1 MEEHGMK
8 NHKTYIIMCSA
19 LSLLTFASCVK
30 DEVYNTPHP
39 DKGAVSIHVNLPQ
52 GMGDYTVEIDEQ
64 SVQGSGATF
73 VHPTLLSP
81 GEHDLLMYNH
91 PDGLTIADGI
101 ARVNATATAKSNGNT
116 ILPMPGCLY
125 SVSTTYTVVADDT
138 VRIELAPLR
147 RMRDLHFELTVTEGD
162 PERIAS
168 VKGVLSGIAGTYTLA
183 TESPGGEPI
192 TTAPAFT
199 RDGNRVTADARLL
212 GTAGEA
218 QKLVLTLH
226 FTDGKVQTIEN
237 DLTEMLKTFNTD
249 MQTPLKISGS
259 LLTPTAANPGTATI
273 TDWQVQ
279 EVVDIIIK

>member
-1 MEEHGMK
+1 MK
-8 NHKTYIIMCSA
+8 KQLYILMYGAISA
-19 LSLLTFASCVK
+19 LLLTSCVK
-30 DEVYNTPHP
+30 DEVYNTSHP

-52 GMGDYTVEIDEQ
+52 GMGDYTVEIDGQ
-64 SVQGSGATF
+64 SVQGSGATI
-73 VHPTLLSP
+73 VYPTLLSP
-81 GEHDLLMYNH
+81 GEHNLLMYNH

-101 ARVNATATAKSNGNT
+101 ARVNAMADTQSNGNV

-125 SVSTTYTVVADDT
+125 SVSTTCTVTADDT

-147 RMRDLHFELTVTEGD
+147 RMRDLHFELTVAEGD

-168 VKGVLSGIAGTYTLA
+168 VEGVLSGIAGTYTLA
-183 TESPGGEPI
+183 TESPSREPM
-192 TTAPAFT
+192 TTAPTFT

-212 GTAGEA
+212 GTADEA
-218 QKLVLTLH
+218 QILVLTLR

-237 DLTEMLKTFNTD
+237 DLTEMLRTFNTD
-249 MQTPLKISGS
+249 MQTPLKISGT

-279 EVVDIIIK
+279 EVVDITIK

>member
-1 MEEHGMK
+1 MMYGA
-8 NHKTYIIMCSA
+8 ISA
-19 LSLLTFASCVK
+19 LLLASCVK

-52 GMGDYTVEIDEQ
+52 GTGDYTVEIDGQ
-64 SVQGSGATF
+64 SVQVSGATI
-73 VHPTLLSP
+73 VYPTLLSP
-81 GEHDLLMYNH
+81 GEHNLLMYNH
-91 PDGLTIADGI
+91 PDGLTIVDGI
-101 ARVNATATAKSNGNT
+101 AHVNAKPATKSNGNT
-116 ILPMPGCLY
+116 LLPMPGCLY
-125 SVSTTYTVVADDT
+125 SASTKCTVTADDT
-138 VRIELAPLR
+138 VRIELDPLR

-168 VKGVLSGIAGTYTLA
+168 VEGVLSGIAGTYTLA
-183 TESPGGEPI
+183 TESPGGEPM

-218 QKLVLTLH
+218 QSLVLTLR
-226 FTDGKVQTIEN
+226 FTDGEVQTIEN
-237 DLTEMLKTFNTD
+237 DLTEMLRTFNTD

-279 EVVDIIIK
+279 EVVDITIK

>member
-1 MEEHGMK
+1 MK
-8 NHKTYIIMCSA
+8 KQLYIIMYGAISA
-19 LSLLTFASCVK
+19 LLLASCVK

-39 DKGAVSIHVNLPQ
+39 DKGAVSMHVNLPQ
-52 GMGDYTVEIDEQ
+52 GTGDYTVEIDGQ

-73 VHPTLLSP
+73 VYPTLLSP

-101 ARVNATATAKSNGNT
+101 ARVNATTDTKSNGNT

-125 SVSTTYTVVADDT
+125 SASTTYTVTADDT
-138 VRIELAPLR
+138 VRIELDPLR
-147 RMRDLHFELTVTEGD
+147 RMRDLYFELTVTEGD

-183 TESPGGEPI
+183 TESPGGESM

-199 RDGNRVTADARLL
+199 RDGSRVTADARLL

-218 QKLVLTLH
+218 QILVLTLH
-226 FTDGKVQTIEN
+226 FTDGKAQTIEN
-237 DLTEMLKTFNTD
+237 DLTEMLRTFNTD
-249 MQTPLKISGS
+249 MQTPLKISGT
-259 LLTPTAANPGTATI
+259 LLMPTAANPGTATI

-279 EVVDIIIK
+279 EVVDITIK

>member
-1 MEEHGMK
+1 MYGA
-8 NHKTYIIMCSA
+8 ISA
-19 LSLLTFASCVK
+19 LLLASCVK

-52 GMGDYTVEIDEQ
+52 GTGDYTVEIDGQ

-73 VHPTLLSP
+73 VYPALLSP
-81 GEHDLLMYNH
+81 GEHNLLMYNH

-101 ARVNATATAKSNGNT
+101 ARVNTTATTKSNVNA

-125 SVSTTYTVVADDT
+125 SASTTCTVTADDT
-138 VRIELAPLR
+138 VRIELNPLR

-162 PERIAS
+162 SERIAS
-168 VKGVLSGIAGTYTLA
+168 VEGVLSGIAGTYTLA
-183 TESPGGEPI
+183 TESPGGEPK

-199 RDGNRVTADARLL
+199 RDGNRVTADTRLL

-218 QKLVLTLH
+218 QILVLTLR
-226 FTDGKVQTIEN
+226 FTDGEVQTIEN
-237 DLTEMLKTFNTD
+237 DLTEMLRTFNTD
-249 MQTPLKISGS
+249 MQTPLKISGA
-259 LLTPTAANPGTATI
+259 LLMPTAANPGTATI

-279 EVVDIIIK
+279 EVVDITIK

>member
-1 MEEHGMK
+1 MYGA
-8 NHKTYIIMCSA
+8 ISA
-19 LSLLTFASCVK
+19 LLLASCVK

-52 GMGDYTVEIDEQ
+52 GMGDYTVEIDGQ
-64 SVQGSGATF
+64 SVQVSGATI
-73 VHPTLLSP
+73 VYPPLLSP
-81 GEHDLLMYNH
+81 GKHDLLMYNH

-101 ARVNATATAKSNGNT
+101 ARVNVAADTKSNGNA

-125 SVSTTYTVVADDT
+125 SASTKCTVTADDT
-138 VRIELAPLR
+138 VRIELDPLR

-168 VKGVLSGIAGTYTLA
+168 VEGVLSGIAGAYTLA
-183 TESPGGEPI
+183 TELPGREPMA
-192 TTAPAFT
+192 TAPAFT

-218 QKLVLTLH
+218 QRLVLTLH
-226 FTDGKVQTIEN
+226 FTDGEVQTIEN
-237 DLTEMLKTFNTD
+237 DLTEMLRTFNTD
-249 MQTPLKISGS
+249 MQTPLKISGA
-259 LLTPTAANPGTATI
+259 LLTPTVANLGTATI

-279 EVVDIIIK
+279 EVVDITIK